1 MNILEIMLLNDV
13 NPAAIDN
20 TVESKRILLQ
30 DIGARF

>member
-1 MNILEIMLLNDV
+1 MLLKDV

>member
-1 MNILEIMLLNDV
+1 MLLNDV
-13 NPAAIDN
+13 NPTAIDN